1 VKPGEITPISIIPSM
16 SALTVTATQPA
27 EVFVDGERVGETPLT
42 NRPVNVGTRE
52 VVVKSASG
60 GERRFTK
67 TVTVEPVRIDVDFS
81 TP

>member
-1 VKPGEITPISIIPSM
+1 M

-27 EVFVDGERVGETPLT
+27 EVFIDGERVGETPLT
-42 NRPVNVGTRE
+42 SRPINLGTRD

-60 GERRFTK
+60 GERKFTI
-67 TVTVEPVRIDVDFS
+67 TVTVDPVRIDVDFS